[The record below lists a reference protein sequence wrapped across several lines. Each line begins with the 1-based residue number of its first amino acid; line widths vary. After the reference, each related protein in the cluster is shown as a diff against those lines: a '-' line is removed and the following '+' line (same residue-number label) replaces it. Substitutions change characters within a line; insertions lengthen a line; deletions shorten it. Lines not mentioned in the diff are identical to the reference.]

1 MTKIKFTKKVRT
13 CIQVFIAL
21 FLLVMIFI
29 NFPYFWH
36 FDNTLVVD
44 AFAQPH
50 EQTLEIE
57 YLTYEMDVPQIVM
70 LCETNRIFFEV
81 ESNKLALPY
90 GISVAS
96 ITQDAAF
103 YTHEIILDG
112 VDLPTQSHSLLNE
125 SPLVVSIEQRGG
137 TIRIR
142 TRPGAYINT
151 TDEYIQLTN
160 IHDVY
165 HTIFVLD
172 AGHGGRD
179 PGAINVL
186 GRNEQQEADIVLAI
200 LHKVLGIF
208 DEPGVLI
215 IPTRTEDVFVD
226 NGDRYRLANRVA
238 DYFISIH
245 TNADARSRTARGTL
259 TLYGNA
265 KGSAELAQRLQDA
278 LVDVL
283 GSRDR
288 GIEHSQF
295 RILRG
300 SVVPVALLELLFLST
315 PEEARRL
322 SDADTQMSI
331 AQTIADVMA
340 EISVERQGLTATR
353 HSSNRFIPRIVELHG
368 VATQ

>member
-1 MTKIKFTKKVRT
+1 MLKFKVTKKVRT
-13 CIQVFIAL
+13 CVQAFIAL
-21 FLLVMIFI
+21 FLFVII
-29 NFPYFWH
+29 SAIFPYFWH
-36 FDNTLVVD
+36 VENILAID
-44 AFAQPH
+44 AFVPI
-50 EQTLEIE
+50 EEITEIE
-57 YLTYEMDVPQIVM
+57 LVTYEVDTPLILT
-70 LCETNRIFFEV
+70 LCEASGIFFNV
-81 ESNKLALPY
+81 EENKLTLPQ
-90 GISVAS
+90 GVTIDS

-103 YTHEIILDG
+103 YIHDIILQG
-112 VDLPTQSHSLLNE
+112 VNFPMQSYSLLNE
-125 SPLVVSIEQRGG
+125 SALITSIELRDN

-142 TRPGAYINT
+142 TRPGAYINYT
-151 TDEYIQLTN
+151 EEYIQLTN
-160 IHDVY
+160 IHDIY

-200 LHKVLGIF
+200 LQNILEIF

-215 IPTRTEDVFVD
+215 IPTRTEDVFVNND
-226 NGDRYRLANRVA
+226 DRYRLANRVA

-245 TNADARSRTARGTL
+245 TNADARSRVARGTL

-265 KGSAELAQRLQDA
+265 DGSAELAQKLQDA
-278 LVDVL
+278 LVEVL
-283 GSRDR
+283 DSRDR

-322 SDADTQMSI
+322 SNADTQMLI

-340 EISVERQGLTATR
+340 EIAAERQGLTAER
-353 HSSNRFIPRIVELHG
+353 HNSSRFAPRVIELG
-368 VATQ
+368 SVASQ